1 MNKIK
6 NLKHAT
12 LLILGILLVSYFS
25 SCKKDENTTV
35 ISKWKLIEQY
45 SDPGDG
51 SGDFNPVESNKTI
64 EFLCGGTVVS
74 NGSLCNMSYDV
85 DGQST
90 AAYNDSTIIPVNCDF
105 EEFRI
110 TYEIQDNNL
119 ILYFPCIEG
128 CAQKYTKID

>member
-6 NLKHAT
+6 SLKHAT
-12 LLILGILLVSYFS
+12 LLILGILIVTYFS

-35 ISKWKLIEQY
+35 VNKWKLIEQY

-64 EFLCGGTVVS
+64 EFFDNGTVVS
-74 NGSLCNMSYDV
+74 NGSLCNMSYDA

-90 AAYNDSTIIPVNCDF
+90 ATYNDSTIIPQNCDF
-105 EEFRI
+105 EDYSI
-110 TYEIQDNNL
+110 AYEIQGNNL
-119 ILYFPCIEG
+119 ILYFLCIEG
-128 CAQKYTKID
+128 CAQKYQKID

>member
-1 MNKIK
+1 MNKSK

-25 SCKKDENTTV
+25 SCKKNETTTV
-35 ISKWKLIEQY
+35 VNKWKLIEQY

-64 EFLCGGTVVS
+64 EFLDNATVVS
-74 NGSLCNMSYDV
+74 NGSLCYMSYET

-90 AAYNDSTIIPVNCDF
+90 ATYNDSTIIPKNCDF
-105 EEFRI
+105 EEFSI
-110 TYEIQDNNL
+110 AYEIQGNNL
-119 ILYFPCIEG
+119 ILYFLCIEG
-128 CAQKYTKID
+128 CAQKYQKID

>member
-1 MNKIK
+1 MYKIK

-12 LLILGILLVSYFS
+12 LLILGILLVTYFS

-35 ISKWKLIEQY
+35 VNKWKLIEQY

-51 SGDFNPVESNKTI
+51 SGDFNPVVSNKTI
-64 EFLCGGTVVS
+64 EFLDNATVVS
-74 NGSLCNMSYDV
+74 NGSLCNMSYEA

-90 AAYNDSTIIPVNCDF
+90 ATYNDSTIIPKSCDF
-105 EEFRI
+105 EGFSI
-110 TYEIQDNNL
+110 AYEIQDNNL

-128 CAQKYTKID
+128 CAQKYQKIE